1 MITVFDKK
9 EDRPSL
15 EEAQALVGGYVERVH
30 SAANPTWQILVNEEG
45 RMRGLPVNEEA
56 SQICGTMIVGD
67 VVILKDKARWD

>member
-15 EEAQALVGGYVERVH
+15 HEAQALVGGYVERVR
-30 SAANPTWQILVNEEG
+30 SAAHPSWQILVNEEG

-56 SQICGTMIVGD
+56 SKICGTMIVGD